1 MARSS
6 YREWFVH
13 FRFPLPRIRPPR
25 PLAFGRN
32 PTGLGG
38 EEPLGR
44 SITRVLVER
53 RVVLVSDIMRVKVLT
68 GSKVRSYLTGVGKG
82 LKDLKHR
89 VTKDTERKEEVLK
102 ALCSL

>member
-1 MARSS
+1 MGQDGAILVPRVV
-6 YREWFVH
+6 R
-13 FRFPLPRIRPPR
+13 PLPLPRPRIRPPR
-25 PLAFGRN
+25 PLALGRD

-44 SITRVLVER
+44 SITRVLV
-53 RVVLVSDIMRVKVLT
+53 
-68 GSKVRSYLTGVGKG
+68 VGKG

-89 VTKDTERKEEVLK
+89 DTKDTERKEEVLK